1 MDALTPPPTSLALDH
16 ERETSSNAVSNASNA
31 TANALLDAA
40 IACFEEFG
48 LQGATTKRI
57 AQRAGLNEVT
67 LFRQFGNKQDLIRAV
82 FEREAQLLASQ
93 ALVFNGVLA
102 DDLAHVATGYHHLA
116 QRRGRLIP
124 VILTEVG
131 RNPQLQQTF
140 SAPMNLIGQILA
152 MLEGYQRAGQL
163 RQQPA
168 LQMYIDLV
176 APIMMGHIARQAFGI
191 PADNW
196 DANAYVKGF
205 LDGHKAG

>member
-1 MDALTPPPTSLALDH
+1 MDAPTPPPATLALDH
-16 ERETSSNAVSNASNA
+16 EPETGSNTSNASNA

-131 RNPQLQQTF
+131 RNPQLQQAF

-168 LQMYIDLV
+168 LQCYIDLV

-191 PADNW
+191 AAEDW